1 MSLADR
7 KALKALLAGVA
18 GMGALAVGAAA
29 MAQAIV
35 VRSTGPS
42 AAQYPQGRKLPATAT
57 VTLKPGDHITV
68 LDRAGTRVL
77 SGPGSFALSSN
88 GPAAAAPTALASLMN
103 AGGAPRTRTGAV
115 RGAPMAPVAATP
127 SGPDNIWYIDV
138 SKGGTYCV
146 ADPAVLVLWR
156 PNRTEEGKGKLL
168 SADGSMADV
177 TWKAGNALKL
187 WPAATLPVVDG
198 QTYTF
203 SNPVGMMVKITT
215 RLMGTVPNDEM
226 QVASLLADKGCH
238 AQLDVLANAA
248 APAASGG
255 Q

>member
-7 KALKALLAGVA
+7 KALKTLLAGVA
-18 GMGALAVGAAA
+18 GIGALAIAGAA

-57 VTLKPGDHITV
+57 VTLKPGDHVTV

-77 SGPGSFALSSN
+77 SGPGSFALN
-88 GPAAAAPTALASLMN
+88 GAGPAAAAPTALAGLMN

-115 RGAPMAPVAATP
+115 RGAPMAVSTVTP
-127 SGPDNIWYIDV
+127 TGPDNIWYVDI

-146 ADPAVLVLWR
+146 ADPTALVLWR
-156 PNRTEEGKGKLL
+156 PNRTEEGTGKLL

-187 WPAATLPVVDG
+187 WPAATLPVIDG

-203 SNPVGMMVKITT
+203 SNPVGMMVKITVK
-215 RLMGTVPNDEM
+215 LLGPVSNDEL
-226 QVASLLADKGCH
+226 QVATTLADKGCH

-248 APAASGG
+248 VPSAAGG
-255 Q
+255 R